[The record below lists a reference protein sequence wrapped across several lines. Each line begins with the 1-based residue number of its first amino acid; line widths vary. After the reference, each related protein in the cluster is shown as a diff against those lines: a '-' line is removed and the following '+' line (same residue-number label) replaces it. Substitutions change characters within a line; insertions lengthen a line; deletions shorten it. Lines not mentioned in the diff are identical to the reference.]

1 MSYRFQQEI
10 KSFSILLSQN
20 ELSLHHSNNYCDR
33 YLQHL
38 IANRNYYLDIY
49 AHVFEKVLTNSNSP
63 KENLTII
70 DYGAGNG
77 LLGIFAKYCGF
88 GKVIINELD
97 HVFLMSSLNLS
108 EKLNIIIDK
117 FIEGDISIVKKET
130 TDLKI
135 DAIIATDVIEHIY
148 NLNDFFTTLQ
158 SINPEIISVF
168 TTGSNPENYFKVK
181 KLQRLQLKDEFEGG
195 KPDDFA
201 LFGFQSHK
209 AYLEIRKDIIRGV
222 LKNEADN
229 VINQMASKTRGLQK
243 KDILSAIEVYLKT
256 GMLPNEP
263 IDTFNT
269 CNPETGSW
277 TERIINL
284 DEYKNIYQTFNF
296 NLIVNSGFYNVHKKG
311 LKRLSFQLLNMLVSI
326 FGMRF
331 APFIILTGNPMQPV
345 KKLNN

>member
-1 MSYRFQQEI
+1 MSHRFHLEI
-10 KSFSILLSQN
+10 KSFSLLLSQN
-20 ELSLHHSNNYCDR
+20 ELSFNLSNDYCDR

-38 IANRNYYLDIY
+38 IANRNYYLNIY
-49 AHVFEKVLTNSNSP
+49 AHVLEKVLTNSNLP
-63 KENLTII
+63 KEKLTII

-88 GKVIINELD
+88 DKVIINEID
-97 HVFLMSSLNLS
+97 NEFLNESQNLAK
-108 EKLNIIIDK
+108 KLNINIDK
-117 FIEGDISIVKKET
+117 FIEGDISSVKKQT
-130 TDLKI
+130 TDLKP

-181 KLQRLQLKDEFEGG
+181 KLQRLQLKDEYEGG
-195 KPDDFA
+195 TPDDFI
-201 LFGFQSHK
+201 LFGHQSHK
-209 AYLEIRKDIIRGV
+209 AYFEIRKEIIRGV

-229 VINQMASKTRGLQK
+229 IVNQMASKTRGLDK
-243 KDILSAIEVYLKT
+243 KDILSAIEVYLQT
-256 GMLPNEP
+256 GMLPKEP
-263 IDTFNT
+263 IHKFNT

-284 DEYKNIYQTFNF
+284 NEYKSIYQTCNF
-296 NLIVNSGFYNVHKKG
+296 RLSVNRGFYNVHKKG
-311 LKRLSFQLLNMLVSI
+311 LKRIFTYALNLMIKI

-331 APFIILTGNPMQPV
+331 APFILLIGIPIQSI
-345 KKLNN
+345 KK